1 MKQPKYKKL
10 NLSSQLD
17 ILNKTNVSI
26 IENLLA
32 MRMLPITLVY
42 NMIIQNCIEVQ
53 LTKRKAKSSSL
64 VDKKNK
70 DWIEKN
76 LQFTGC

>member
-42 NMIIQNCIEVQ
+42 NMIIQNCIEV
-53 LTKRKAKSSSL
+53 
-64 VDKKNK
+64 
-70 DWIEKN
+70 
-76 LQFTGC
+76 